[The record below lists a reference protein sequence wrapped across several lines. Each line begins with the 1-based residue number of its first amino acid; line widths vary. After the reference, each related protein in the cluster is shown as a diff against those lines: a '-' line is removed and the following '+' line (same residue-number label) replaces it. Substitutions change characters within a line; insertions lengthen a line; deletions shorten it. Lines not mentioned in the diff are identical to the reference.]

1 MSLRTKLHRL
11 GTIRASRAGA
21 AAEEATVSRA
31 VKGRFAGALKCRA
44 GFTLTEALATVI
56 IVGLVTSILASGI
69 ALASR
74 QYVQSMS
81 VSEAQMLYS
90 SLQKILD
97 TELRFTSNFAADA
110 YGNVTSFESKHY
122 IAKGTA
128 GSEGGLTPTKVLC
141 TVPSGSNGSK
151 ATVPTEPGLLG
162 MASGIGDNVVT
173 NLFLGEGVYNY
184 GLEASVTR
192 FIFNEDTGF
201 FELTLIIS
209 KGSDDDKQVFAEG
222 SFTVRAL
229 NAYHEPTEP
238 TLPPD
243 EDKDDEEKK
252 EDNSNFI
259 VPNDGTT
266 QFEAPVVKWENMQK
280 NGAAVGSI
288 ILSENGSVYY
298 VANNAI
304 PANKTDLTIDGDG
317 NSSDLLTVK
326 MGADNKPLVVHA
338 DQVDDKNYQF
348 EQGTLCISN
357 GTLYIATKKTNNPP
371 KKDDGNWQVLS
382 SAESKPIA
390 TSSSS

>member
-1 MSLRTKLHRL
+1 MSLRTKLHCL
-11 GTIRASRAGA
+11 LKSEACTNGASAETAVFRAATGRA
-21 AAEEATVSRA
+21 
-31 VKGRFAGALKCRA
+31 AGALKCRA

-162 MASGIGDNVVT
+162 MASGIGDNEVT

-229 NAYHEPTEP
+229 NAYHKPT
-238 TLPPD
+238 T
-243 EDKDDEEKK
+243 
-252 EDNSNFI
+252 
-259 VPNDGTT
+259 
-266 QFEAPVVKWENMQK
+266 
-280 NGAAVGSI
+280 
-288 ILSENGSVYY
+288 
-298 VANNAI
+298 
-304 PANKTDLTIDGDG
+304 
-317 NSSDLLTVK
+317 
-326 MGADNKPLVVHA
+326 
-338 DQVDDKNYQF
+338 
-348 EQGTLCISN
+348 
-357 GTLYIATKKTNNPP
+357 NPP
-371 KKDDGNWQVLS
+371 SGGGGGGNDPSTPPSTDPTPEPIVVNTEWMSDGSPNINEADALQITNSISTGSSVTLTAPRDMTIVLVAHNGKNENSAVAGYITVTLKKGQQATIVINTKVTNGLLIMDADGLTLGDLNLS
-382 SAESKPIA
+382 VIPK
-390 TSSSS
+390 